1 MAKSQPLENY
11 QHKAPIPRA
20 MYPNT
25 YNYYLDYYSEEEE
38 GTFRITKDSW
48 QDIGRSHNLAQRLTE
63 TELKLISLVS
73 TLIERSGFAH
83 FSLEYLCA
91 KLNITDRQLRT
102 VRKNINH
109 IFFSKWRKATKISGV
124 LKKNVYVFS
133 YTASGRALLDNPIKN
148 YKSVKL
154 GSELPTS
161 IYKDENIKKYRS
173 NESKSYENSNLDR
186 NINNNLRENL
196 SLSSTSTV
204 NKTDEREG
212 NNLNAEKKGFR
223 NSSKK
228 LNPPSKDLKQMITT
242 LDRNTCD
249 EIRSKS
255 ERHDFTDNFIRQ
267 TVLKLAKKTTIKAS
281 FYSIKGFIAYM
292 SKVMRYELHDGVK
305 CSSEYFRFKV
315 NIDEERLEYEKNQ
328 EIQKADIIPFTTYQ
342 QRENYLNQVE
352 DNAIRH
358 RSDEN
363 QYKARIAGQMPPNLA
378 YNLLTNLITV
388 KKENNIFKLIMV
400 KDIELTEHYKQIL
413 IDIASGVGGYSEIKE
428 LEICI

>member
-1 MAKSQPLENY
+1 MTKSQPLEHY
-11 QHKAPIPRA
+11 QHEAPKPLHLKA
-20 MYPNT
+20 

-73 TLIERSGFAH
+73 TLIERSSFAH

-109 IFFSKWRKATKISGV
+109 IFFSKWRKATKVDGV
-124 LKKNVYVFS
+124 LKRNVYAFS
-133 YTASGRALLDNPIKN
+133 YTASGRDLLGNPIKD
-148 YKSVKL
+148 YKSIKL
-154 GSELPTS
+154 GSGLPTS

-173 NESKSYENSNLDR
+173 SESKVYKNSNLDQDA
-186 NINNNLRENL
+186 NNNPGENL
-196 SLSSTSTV
+196 SISSTFSINT
-204 NKTDEREG
+204 ND
-212 NNLNAEKKGFR
+212 EKKGNKPNVEERGFR
-223 NSSKK
+223 NSNQKPNHSSKA
-228 LNPPSKDLKQMITT
+228 LKQMITT
-242 LDRNTCD
+242 LDQNTCD

-255 ERHDFTDNFIRQ
+255 ERSDFTDNFIRQ

-292 SKVMRYELHDGVK
+292 SKVMRYELYDGVK
-305 CSSEYFRFKV
+305 CSSEHFRFKV
-315 NIDEERLEYEKNQ
+315 NIDEERLEYEKKQ
-328 EIQKADIIPFTTYQ
+328 EMQKGDVIPFTTYQ

-388 KKENNIFKLIMV
+388 KEENDIFKLIMI
-400 KDIELTEHYKQIL
+400 KDIELTEYYKQIL
-413 IDIASGVGGYSEIKE
+413 IDLARGVGGYSEVKE
-428 LEICI
+428 LEIYV

>member
-11 QHKAPIPRA
+11 QHETPRA
-20 MYPNT
+20 IHLNA
-25 YNYYLDYYSEEEE
+25 YNYYIDYYSEEEE
-38 GTFRITKDSW
+38 NTFRITKDSW
-48 QDIGRSHNLAQRLTE
+48 QDIGRSKDSGQRLTE
-63 TELKLISLVS
+63 TELKLISFVS
-73 TLIERSGFAH
+73 TLIERSGFAY

-109 IFFSKWRKATKISGV
+109 IFFSRWRKATKISGV

-133 YTASGRALLDNPIKN
+133 YTASGKEILGSSIKD

-154 GSELPTS
+154 GSPLPTS

-173 NESKSYENSNLDR
+173 DESKSYENSNLDQDT
-186 NINNNLRENL
+186 NNNPGENL
-196 SLSSTSTV
+196 SISSTFSINT
-204 NKTDEREG
+204 NDERKG
-212 NNLNAEKKGFR
+212 NKLNVEERGFR
-223 NSSKK
+223 NSNQKPN
-228 LNPPSKDLKQMITT
+228 LPSKDLKQMITT
-242 LDRNTCD
+242 LDQNTCD

-255 ERHDFTDNFIRQ
+255 ERPDFTDNFIRQ

-305 CSSEYFRFKV
+305 CSSEHFRFKV

-328 EIQKADIIPFTTYQ
+328 KAQKDNMIPFTTYQ
-342 QRENYLNQVE
+342 QRENYLNQIE

-388 KKENNIFKLIMV
+388 KEENDIFKLIMI

-413 IDIASGVGGYSEIKE
+413 IDLAIGVGCYRGIKQ
-428 LEICI
+428 LEICV